1 MRIKSIKNIC
11 CIRKNLH
18 VLHVLSIKEIKL
30 MDVDEKDYWPVVEEI
45 SDSIVSKDSKNSVEE
60 DEKIVNKTV
69 VDIIS
74 KEESQALNVDTNT
87 EGPVEL
93 EWDVNFDK
101 DKDADE
107 DGQMKIF

>member
-1 MRIKSIKNIC
+1 
-11 CIRKNLH
+11 
-18 VLHVLSIKEIKL
+18 